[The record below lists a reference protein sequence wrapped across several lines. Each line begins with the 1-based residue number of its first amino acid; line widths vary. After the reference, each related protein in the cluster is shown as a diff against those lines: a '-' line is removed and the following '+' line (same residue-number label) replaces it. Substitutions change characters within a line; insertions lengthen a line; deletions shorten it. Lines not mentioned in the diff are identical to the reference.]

1 MSIVKPRRGGEGWEK
16 LLEAFEFFGRP
27 FGAAIFA
34 GGADFGDGGGLD
46 EGLIGAERV
55 ANVAENLGDLFIV
68 ESGGEAGH
76 GERVIFS
83 CDHDGTADPV
93 EGDANEA

>member
-1 MSIVKPRRGGEGWEK
+1 MKPRRGGEGWRK
-16 LLEAFEFFGRP
+16 LLEAFEFFGCP
-27 FGAAIFA
+27 FGAAILA

-55 ANVAENLGDLFIV
+55 ANVAENLSDLFIV

-83 CDHDGTADPV
+83 CDHDATADAV
-93 EGDANEA
+93 ESDANEA